1 MSEGNG
7 YCTRDALLGRQ
18 DQRRFVDVEIA
29 GYGKFRLRSLTALE
43 ANTVQAKVL
52 AEDDTDR
59 KVSEI
64 VATNCR
70 LISQCVVN
78 GDGQRIFG
86 DLDVKSL
93 LNLDAAFTSKLAKAC
108 QDHAGIDPDAAE
120 NAEKNSAETV
130 S

>member
-18 DQRRFVDVEIA
+18 DQRRFVDIEIA

-70 LISQCVVN
+70 LIAQCVVN

-108 QDHAGIDPDAAE
+108 QDHTGIDPDAAK